1 MNSQD
6 LASPRDEDESECYKR
21 RKVDGR
27 TVATDAVGF
36 ENDEE
41 YKRALEILKK
51 KKEDRLLLI
60 RTHLELKKEAA
71 TLLAQAEEQSLDHFY
86 TQQQEEIQKA
96 LSEERQMKTRRMA
109 AEETKQ
115 TAAPSLQLDY
125 NVYMA
130 QIPTSKKEQCVFS
143 VPLDE
148 ESIVDDLL
156 FMAHDTMEL
165 YAKERVEMPTITAPV
180 SYNRLLLNDRVI
192 FPNTRCTLYSNGSK
206 MCDCTFVS
214 TIVKEKETKEK
225 RKEPEFVVK
234 VSATRKRR
242 FPIESLRNG
251 EMQLEFNASD
261 VVTHSLRHYRSRA
274 HDTET
279 DSEQSY
285 E

>member
-1 MNSQD
+1 
-6 LASPRDEDESECYKR
+6 
-21 RKVDGR
+21 
-27 TVATDAVGF
+27 
-36 ENDEE
+36 
-41 YKRALEILKK
+41 
-51 KKEDRLLLI
+51 
-60 RTHLELKKEAA
+60 
-71 TLLAQAEEQSLDHFY
+71 
-86 TQQQEEIQKA
+86 
-96 LSEERQMKTRRMA
+96 MKTRRMA
-109 AEETKQ
+109 AEGYCVPNHSPAETKQ

-125 NVYMA
+125 NAYMA
-130 QIPTSKKEQCVFS
+130 QIPTSKSPDGGMESRLEEQCVFS

-285 E
+285 ELGVCRTSR

>member
-1 MNSQD
+1 MR
-6 LASPRDEDESECYKR
+6 SPSW
-21 RKVDGR
+21 
-27 TVATDAVGF
+27 TT
-36 ENDEE
+36 
-41 YKRALEILKK
+41 
-51 KKEDRLLLI
+51 
-60 RTHLELKKEAA
+60 
-71 TLLAQAEEQSLDHFY
+71 
-86 TQQQEEIQKA
+86 
-96 LSEERQMKTRRMA
+96 
-109 AEETKQ
+109 
-115 TAAPSLQLDY
+115 
-125 NVYMA
+125 
-130 QIPTSKKEQCVFS
+130 
-143 VPLDE
+143 
-148 ESIVDDLL
+148 LL

-274 HDTET
+274 HDTEM

-285 E
+285 ELGVC